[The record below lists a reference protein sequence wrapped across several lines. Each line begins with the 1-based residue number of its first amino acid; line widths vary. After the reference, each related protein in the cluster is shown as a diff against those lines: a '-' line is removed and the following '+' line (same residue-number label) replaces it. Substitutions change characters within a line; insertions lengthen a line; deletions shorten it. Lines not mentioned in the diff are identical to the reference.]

1 MRGLTF
7 FLLVA
12 VIPCAGQ
19 SNPEQQP
26 APQNPTAEAQET
38 VTVGNGT
45 TAGMQNPQPT
55 ALKQITIPAG
65 TEVPL
70 LLKSAIDT
78 KNTRVGDGVYCQT
91 SFPVV
96 IDNTIVIPA
105 GTYVKGEVV
114 KAERAGRIKG
124 RAQVLFKFNT
134 LIFPNGYTVEI
145 PGTIHH
151 DSGSPNSSVD
161 EEGKIT
167 ADPQKGKDAGTIAKG
182 TGIGA
187 AGGAIATGS
196 RTGVLGG
203 AGIGMVAALATV
215 FATRGQDVRI
225 EPGTSLKMLLQRP
238 LTVDV
243 VPLNP
248 RRFATEVVPHSDGS
262 TRLAAPSGSH
272 GNPK

>member
-1 MRGLTF
+1 MRGLTL
-7 FLLVA
+7 FLLA
-12 VIPCAGQ
+12 GVISSAAQ
-19 SNPEQQP
+19 SNPEPTP
-26 APQNPTAEAQET
+26 APQPPTVERQDT
-38 VTVGNGT
+38 VTVENEVT
-45 TAGMQNPQPT
+45 TGIQNPQP
-55 ALKQITIPAG
+55 ASLKQMTVPAG

-70 LLKSAIDT
+70 VLKSTVDT

-91 SFPVV
+91 AFPVV
-96 IDNTIVIPA
+96 VDNTIVIPA

-124 RAQVLFKFNT
+124 RAQILFKFNT
-134 LIFPNGYTVEI
+134 LIFPNGYMVEI

-161 EEGKIT
+161 DEGKIT
-167 ADPQKGKDAGTIAKG
+167 ADSQKGKDAGTVAKG

-187 AGGAIATGS
+187 AGGAIANGS

-203 AGIGMVAALATV
+203 AGIGMVAGLATV

-225 EPGTSLKMLLQRP
+225 EPGASLKMLLQRP

-243 VPLNP
+243 VPVNP

-262 TRLAAPSGSH
+262 TRLPAPASQT
-272 GNPK
+272 NPK

>member
-1 MRGLTF
+1 MRGLAF
-7 FLLVA
+7 FLLAA
-12 VIPCAGQ
+12 VISSVAQ
-19 SNPEQQP
+19 NSPEQNP
-26 APQNPTAEAQET
+26 APQPPTVERQDT
-38 VTVGNGT
+38 VTVANGAT
-45 TAGMQNPQPT
+45 TGVQSPQPA
-55 ALKQITIPAG
+55 ALKQITVPAG

-70 LLKSAIDT
+70 VLKSTVDT

-96 IDNTIVIPA
+96 VDNTIVIPA

-114 KAERAGRIKG
+114 KAERAGKIKG
-124 RAQVLFKFNT
+124 RAQILFKFNT

-151 DSGSPNSSVD
+151 DSGSTSSSVD
-161 EEGKIT
+161 DEGKIT
-167 ADPQKGKDAGTIAKG
+167 ADSQKGKDAGTVAKG

-203 AGIGMVAALATV
+203 AGIGALAGLATV

-225 EPGTSLKMLLQRP
+225 EPGASLKMLLQRP

-243 VPLNP
+243 VPVNP
-248 RRFATEVVPHSDGS
+248 TRFATEVVPHSDGS
-262 TRLAAPSGSH
+262 TRLPAPASQT
-272 GNPK
+272 NPK